1 MKICFYNMN
10 HIGDIYIFAALF
22 NILCEIN
29 ESIEFSYFAIQGDT
43 FFNTRL
49 QNLKKIGKIYTKYN
63 NTLINGK
70 PPEEL
75 LNNDIL
81 TILINN
87 NMASSQLKCLKIDG
101 EDILCINT
109 WANAPIIKHIDFDL
123 YDAIRGW
130 NSIINEINLRYNIN
144 LKFEIQNKNH
154 LFNNVS
160 MSLQQYDNTPID
172 TDTIFIFNYI
182 PRSVQYNMNS
192 LYKMIIELSK
202 TNKIMLSCYD
212 EYLSNYTNIDFFDRK
227 YNITPEPS
235 CFNLIKL
242 WNIIINC
249 KQIYITPTGSS
260 WTFIHTL
267 NEIKTNQVYMINSY
281 MYADILN
288 KNINWLLD
296 KNINLVNNII
306 I

>member
-1 MKICFYNMN
+1 MKIFFYNMN

-29 ESIEFSYFAIQGDT
+29 ESIEFSYFAIQGDI

-49 QNLKKIGKIYTKYN
+49 QNLKKIGNIYTKYN
-63 NTLINGK
+63 NPFINGN
-70 PPEEL
+70 PPEDL

-81 TILINN
+81 TVLINN

-101 EDILCINT
+101 EDRLCINT
-109 WANAPIIKHIDFDL
+109 WASAPIIKHIDFHL

-130 NSIINEINLRYNIN
+130 NSIINEINLRYKIN
-144 LKFEIQNKNH
+144 LNFEIQNKTH

-160 MSLQQYDNTPID
+160 MPLQQYDNTSID
-172 TDTIFIFNYI
+172 NDTIFIFNYK
-182 PRSVQYNMNS
+182 PRSIHYNMNS
-192 LYKMIIELSK
+192 LYKMTVELSK

-212 EYLSNYTNIDFFDRK
+212 KDLSNYNNIEFFDRK

-249 KQIYITPTGSS
+249 KKIYITPTGSN
-260 WTFIHTL
+260 WTFIHIL
-267 NEIKTNQVYMINSY
+267 NKIKTNQVYMINSGRY
-281 MYADILN
+281 TDILN

-296 KNINLVNNII
+296 NNINLVNNINI
-306 I
+306 